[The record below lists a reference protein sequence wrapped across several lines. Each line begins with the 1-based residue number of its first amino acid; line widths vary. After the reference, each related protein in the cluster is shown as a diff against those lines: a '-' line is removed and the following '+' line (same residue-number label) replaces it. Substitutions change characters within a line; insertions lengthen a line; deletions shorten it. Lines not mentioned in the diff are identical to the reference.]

1 MLGKGSL
8 AYVSRKKNTPSER
21 SFMMAHVVRSEPVSP
36 NFVRLT
42 LGGLEGL
49 EARGTDH
56 WCRLFFARQ
65 GQDVLQLPTR
75 TTEIGWY
82 LQYLATPKT
91 RRPWVRAYTLRDVR
105 PAVGEA
111 DIDFVIHGGQ
121 DGSIGPA
128 AQFALDAQPGDR
140 LGFLDQGTAFTPDHP
155 HDWTLLVGDETA
167 LPAIAGICRSLPEA
181 VRGRVIIEI
190 PTANDRQDLCAPPG
204 VEVDW
209 IIRDESSQVDGRP
222 GKLALQALASA
233 ELPDGVVHAHAVGES
248 RLATGARRHLVQERG
263 VPKRNV
269 DFVGYWRHGRPAT
282 S

>member
-1 MLGKGSL
+1 
-8 AYVSRKKNTPSER
+8 
-21 SFMMAHVVRSEPVSP
+21 MAHVVRTERISP

-42 LGGLEGL
+42 LGGLDGL
-49 EARGTDH
+49 EARGDDH

-91 RRPWVRAYTLRDVR
+91 RRPWVRAYTLRDAR
-105 PAVGEA
+105 PDVGEV
-111 DIDFVIHGGQ
+111 DIDFVIHGEQ
-121 DGSIGPA
+121 SGSIGPA
-128 AQFALDAQPGDR
+128 AQFALDARPGDR
-140 LGFLDQGTAFTPDHP
+140 IGFLDQGSAFTPDHP
-155 HDWTLLVGDETA
+155 HDWTLLIGDETA
-167 LPAIAGICRSLPEA
+167 LPAIAGICRSLREDA
-181 VRGRVIIEI
+181 RGRAIIEI
-190 PTANDRQDLCAPPG
+190 PTASDRQEFSAPAG

-209 IIRDESSQVDGRP
+209 IVRDQSTQADGRP
-222 GKLALQALASA
+222 GELALRALTTAT
-233 ELPDGVVHAHAVGES
+233 LPDGVVHAHAIGES
-248 RLATGARRHLVQERG
+248 KLATGARRYLVQERE